1 MEGAFAMK
9 LRLGITGKPGIGKST
24 IIREVIRSLK
34 AEGIAVDGMLT
45 SDIHDKVGRRVGF
58 SIEDISTGEKGI
70 LAHVHLHQSSPE
82 VKVGKYTVNLT
93 DLDAIG
99 AHSITNALTQFEPR
113 IIIIDEIGP
122 MELKSRRFID
132 AVEAA
137 LKSDKH
143 LIVSVHQRSAH
154 ELVRHIKSTFE
165 ILEVTAENR
174 DELAAVIIDKR
185 SGMHIKLDTSHQK

>member
-1 MEGAFAMK
+1 MK

-24 IIREVIRSLK
+24 IIREVIIRLK

-45 SDIHDKVGRRVGF
+45 SDIHEGGRRIGF

-70 LAHVHLHQSSPE
+70 LAHVQLHQHGPT
-82 VKVGKYTVNLT
+82 VGKYTVNLT

-99 AHSITNALTQFEPR
+99 AHSINNALTQSEPS

-122 MELKSRRFID
+122 MELKSKRFID
-132 AVEAA
+132 AVEKAM
-137 LKSDKH
+137 KSDKH

>member
-1 MEGAFAMK
+1 MDDRAVK

-24 IIREVIRSLK
+24 IIKEVIRRLK
-34 AEGIAVDGMLT
+34 AEGIAVGGMLT
-45 SDIHDKVGRRVGF
+45 SDIHEGGRRIGF
-58 SIEDISTGEKGI
+58 SIKDISTGEKGI
-70 LAHVHLHQSSPE
+70 LAHVQLHQSSPK

-99 AHSITNALTQFEPR
+99 AHSINNALTQSEPS

-122 MELKSRRFID
+122 MELKSQRFIE
-132 AVEAA
+132 AVEKAM
-137 LKSDKH
+137 KSDKH

-154 ELVRHIKSTFE
+154 ELVRRIRSTFE

>member
-1 MEGAFAMK
+1 MQ
-9 LRLGITGKPGIGKST
+9 LRIGITGKPRIGKST
-24 IIREVIRSLK
+24 IIKEVIRRLK
-34 AEGIAVDGMLT
+34 AEGIAVGGMLT
-45 SDIHDKVGRRVGF
+45 SDIHEGWRRVGF

-70 LAHVHLHQSSPE
+70 LAHVQLHLSGP
-82 VKVGKYTVNLT
+82 KVGKYTVNLT

-99 AHSITNALTQFEPR
+99 ARSINDALTQSEPR

-122 MELKSRRFID
+122 MELKSRRFIE
-132 AVEAA
+132 AVEKA

-154 ELVRHIKSTFE
+154 ELVRQIKSTFE
-165 ILEVTAENR
+165 ILEVTEANR

-185 SGMHIKLDTSHQK
+185 SGMHIKFT